1 MQRPSPSSKPGKEDE
16 ADEQEDS
23 SPSTSPSSSSHNPN
37 NLPSSHNP
45 NNPQQSPTIPNNP
58 NNLPYLE
65 ILCNGQGVPYDM
77 NLASVRAYLWKKP
90 SEDLVFQFRRLDP
103 RHPAPMPVILPPAN
117 S

>member
-23 SPSTSPSSSSHNPN
+23 SPSTSPSSSSH
-37 NLPSSHNP
+37 
-45 NNPQQSPTIPNNP
+45 NP